1 VVGVGRVSLV
11 VVLALDVVNK
21 LDVVEVCSGWGVV
34 DELDESDG

>member
-1 VVGVGRVSLV
+1 MVGVGRVSLV